1 MAIIQYLTMKDI
13 IDSLNLPK
21 QIFDKTSAFIS
32 KLLGPSINEFSELF
46 ADKIKFIRLK
56 NQIKIFNKTRELLEK
71 NGLEPRELNL
81 KTLVPL
87 IEKSSVEDD
96 EILQNK
102 WANLIANISTT
113 PENGLEPRLIN
124 TLSSLSSL
132 EAKILDFIH
141 EEYSIKRDLKLAQL
155 LRNPLSL
162 KTIYTEKDIKLE
174 DIIVLFDSVK
184 ENFKLDNEFTKI
196 YIDNLE
202 SLGLLRY
209 EEPEIEID
217 NGTTSADLNDD
228 DEPSIDLDLDISANY
243 YSSDD
248 FNITAFGNY
257 FINQCKMEKK

>member
-1 MAIIQYLTMKDI
+1 MKDI
-13 IDSLNLPK
+13 INSLNLPK
-21 QIFDKTSAFIS
+21 YILDKTGAFIS
-32 KLLGPSINEFSELF
+32 KLLGSSINEFSELF
-46 ADKIKFIRLK
+46 ADKVRFIRLK

-96 EILQNK
+96 ELLQDK
-102 WANLIANISTT
+102 WANLIANMSTT

-141 EEYSIKRDLKLAQL
+141 EDFYVKRSLKLAQL
-155 LRNPLSL
+155 LKSPFSS
-162 KTIYTEKDIKLE
+162 KKYTEKDIKLE
-174 DIIVLFDSVK
+174 DIAIYFDSIK
-184 ENFKLDNEFTKI
+184 EHFKLNNEFTKI
-196 YIDNLE
+196 YVDNLE

-217 NGTTSADLNDD
+217 NGSTSADLNEDEDD
-228 DEPSIDLDLDISANY
+228 KKQSIELDLDISASYN
-243 YSSDD
+243 SSDD
-248 FNITAFGNY
+248 FHITAFGNY
-257 FINQCKMEKK
+257 FINQCKLKE

>member
-1 MAIIQYLTMKDI
+1 MKEIIE
-13 IDSLNLPK
+13 SLNLPK
-21 QIFDKTSAFIS
+21 QILDKTSAFVS

-46 ADKIKFIRLK
+46 ADKVKFVRLK

-96 EILQNK
+96 ELLQDK

-141 EEYSIKRDLKLAQL
+141 EDFYIQRSLKLAQL
-155 LRNPLSL
+155 LKDPF
-162 KTIYTEKDIKLE
+162 KTKKYTEKDIHLE
-174 DIIVLFDSVK
+174 DITILFSSIK
-184 ENFKLDNEFTKI
+184 ENFKLNEEFSKI

-217 NGTTSADLNDD
+217 NGSTSADLNDD
-228 DEPSIDLDLDISANY
+228 DIDLDLDISANY
-243 YSSDD
+243 NPSDD
-248 FNITAFGNY
+248 FHLTAFGNY
-257 FINQCKMEKK
+257 FVNQCKLKE